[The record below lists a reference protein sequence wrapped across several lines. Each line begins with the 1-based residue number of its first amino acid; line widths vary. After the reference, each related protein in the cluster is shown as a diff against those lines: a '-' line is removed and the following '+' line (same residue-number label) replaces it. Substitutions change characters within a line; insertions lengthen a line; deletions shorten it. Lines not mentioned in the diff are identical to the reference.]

1 MLPTEAAEEKTSM
14 TTPTDIDRNAPV
26 VAHHEIDIAAPLEK
40 VWGLHTNVEQWPTWN
55 GEVTAAGL
63 DGRFAPGTSFTWT
76 SYDFTVTSTI
86 YEVEHGARTLC
97 GGAAQGI
104 MGTHEWRFERAGEG
118 VRVTT
123 TESFAGD
130 PVDADTAGLQA
141 VLDNSL
147 TAWLA
152 RMKARAESTG

>member
-1 MLPTEAAEEKTSM
+1 M

-26 VAHHEIDIAAPLEK
+26 MAHHQIDIAAPLK
-40 VWGLHTNVEQWPTWN
+40 RVWDLHTNVEQWPAWN
-55 GEVTAAGL
+55 AEVTAASL
-63 DGRFAPGTSFTWT
+63 DGPFGAGRSFTWT
-76 SYDFTVTSTI
+76 SYDFTVTSTL
-86 YEVEHGARTLC
+86 YEVEPRARTLW
-97 GGAAQGI
+97 GGVAQGI
-104 MGTHEWRFERAGEG
+104 TGTHEWLFEPTGEG

-123 TESFAGD
+123 NESFAGD
-130 PVDADTAGLQA
+130 PVEADTAGLQA

>member
-1 MLPTEAAEEKTSM
+1 M

-40 VWGLHTNVEQWPTWN
+40 VWDLHTNVEEWPTWN
-55 GEVTAAGL
+55 AEVSTAKLEGA
-63 DGRFAPGTSFTWT
+63 FAPGRSFTWT

-86 YEVEHGARTLC
+86 YEVENGARTLW

-104 MGTHEWRFERAGEG
+104 MGTHEWRFERAGDG

-123 TESFAGD
+123 TESFAGE
-130 PVDADTAGLQA
+130 PVEADTASLQA

>member
-1 MLPTEAAEEKTSM
+1 M

-26 VAHHEIDIAAPLEK
+26 IAHHEIDIAAPLERA
-40 VWGLHTNVEQWPTWN
+40 WELHTNVDRWPTWN
-55 GEVTAAGL
+55 AEVTAARL
-63 DGRFAPGTSFTWT
+63 DGPFVPGRSFTWT

-86 YEVEHGARTLC
+86 YEVQPLARTLW

-104 MGTHEWRFERAGEG
+104 MGTHAWLFERTGEG
-118 VRVTT
+118 VHVTT
-123 TESFAGD
+123 DESFAGD

-141 VLDNSL
+141 ILDNSL

-152 RMKARAESTG
+152 RMKARAESTS